1 MDETPKNWL
10 SGNYTFFAI
19 VAVLIGLFFF
29 SLFIFNLPGIS
40 SKTLKHS
47 GSRSQNRQA
56 GNGSASLNGK
66 ETPALNDAKSEDAD
80 KNEEDCCKC
89 GDDHGLPMYD
99 EPTILCSSGTP
110 SDVTLNGTSW
120 SWTCSDSKGDTKVKC
135 RAIKMDRPPKKPDKK
150 PGSKKIETG
159 KDSTTEKPERKDSDL
174 PAGADDIFMEDE
186 DDEEKE
192 DESDNSDD
200 EDTKSVTG
208 TVYVWDPDFSYTFG
222 FNTESCTDHLLT
234 FRNFATRAEFESA
247 IFNGLPEYM
256 LIPQWYYNA
265 YTEEKGL
272 RPLLQAKK
280 NGRSQYT
287 KLLFTLRGSDV
298 DPTSPGNRPIAM
310 TSLGPDSD
318 TMLNLLVFKIS
329 GLEPEKF
336 NKVIIENPLEA
347 ISLLY
352 QHSVDMALIPELAMD
367 YINDAVAPLS
377 QSTETLKTS
386 SAVNLPIFCYIKNN
400 VSIEDLHDVRDMFTN
415 QNEEIN
421 CSNIQELLKFDEW
434 EAFSL
439 PPI

>member
-10 SGNYTFFAI
+10 NENYTFFAI
-19 VAVLIGLFFF
+19 VAVLLGLFFF
-29 SLFIFNLPGIS
+29 SLFIFNLPGIT

-47 GSRSQNRQA
+47 GNRSQTGQT
-56 GNGSASLNGK
+56 GNGSPSLNGK
-66 ETPALNDAKSEDAD
+66 EAAVLNNIESENTVT
-80 KNEEDCCKC
+80 NEEDCCKC

-120 SWTCSDSKGDTKVKC
+120 SWTCSDPKGETKVKC
-135 RAIKMDRPPKKPDKK
+135 RAVKIDRPPKTPDKK
-150 PGSKKIETG
+150 STPKKLETG
-159 KDSTTEKPERKDSDL
+159 KDSTTEKPELEDSAL
-174 PAGADDIFMEDE
+174 PAEADDIFLENE
-186 DDEEKE
+186 EDEEKE
-192 DESDNSDD
+192 DESDKSDD

-234 FRNFATRAEFESA
+234 FRNFTTRAEFESA

-256 LIPQWYYNA
+256 FIPQWYYNA

-272 RPLLQAKK
+272 RPLLRAKK
-280 NGRSQYT
+280 NGKSQYN
-287 KLLFTLRGSDV
+287 KLLLTLRDSDV
-298 DPTSPGNRPIAM
+298 DPTSPDNRPIAM
-310 TSLGPDSD
+310 TSLGADSD
-318 TMLNLLVFKIS
+318 RALNLLVFKIS
-329 GLEPEKF
+329 GLEPERF
-336 NKVIIENPLEA
+336 NKIIVEAPLEA

-367 YINDAVAPLS
+367 YINAVAPLS

-400 VSIEDLHDVRDMFTN
+400 VSIEELHDVRDMFTN
-415 QNEEIN
+415 QSEETK